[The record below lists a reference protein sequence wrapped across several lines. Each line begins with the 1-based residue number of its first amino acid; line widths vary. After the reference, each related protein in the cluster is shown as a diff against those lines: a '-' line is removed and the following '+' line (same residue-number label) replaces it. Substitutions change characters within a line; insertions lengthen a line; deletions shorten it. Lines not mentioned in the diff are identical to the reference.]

1 MKIGVVGPG
10 AIGTFLAGILGAQNE
25 VVLLGQRPLDIKTI
39 EIYGKTRL
47 ETGVT
52 YTESVESLSDK
63 ELIIICT
70 KSFDTAEAMASVSD
84 HLSSECMILS
94 LQNGLKNEEII
105 SDFVGG
111 ERTIGGVTSNGVTY
125 MEPGKVKH
133 AGEGETII
141 GSYTEDRNKKV
152 EKVYRIFNHAG
163 IDTTISENILV
174 NIWEKVVVNS
184 GINPITALLRIKNGV
199 LIEDQYLTKLME
211 DTVLESASVAE
222 KYVDL
227 DSKKVLKKTK
237 KVAERTSDNLSSM
250 LQDIEDESRTEVDQ
264 INGAIIEKAEKE
276 GVSAHVNRV
285 LYRLVKGLE
294 NRYL

>member
-184 GINPITALLRIKNGV
+184 GINPMTALLRIKNGV